1 VVVLARDLFA
11 RDDVTLTSRRP
22 DDVADDD
29 VSDDDVDIAVGGRL
43 ALATLSSVT
52 SSWFSDGFEWLL
64 QWPQRLHWRPVD
76 DVDGERDAELD
87 TDWTLGVLTQISCSY
102 SHTCICY
109 WTDLEST
116 PFSLF
121 SLLS

>member
-1 VVVLARDLFA
+1 MVVLARDLFA

-52 SSWFSDGFEWLL
+52 SS
-64 QWPQRLHWRPVD
+64 
-76 DVDGERDAELD
+76 
-87 TDWTLGVLTQISCSY
+87 
-102 SHTCICY
+102 
-109 WTDLEST
+109 
-116 PFSLF
+116 
-121 SLLS
+121 